1 MSSNKD
7 IGLNAPLPIP
17 AEAKRM
23 GTVGCLKF
31 LIFDPICNQKCK
43 GIKVNNS
50 RVIKMA
56 TKQHVEQAEIGL
68 LFLPC
73 ITAEGK
79 KFISFNFLC
88 LYVCVLVCKYVCH
101 IFTPP

>member
-1 MSSNKD
+1 M
-7 IGLNAPLPIP
+7 
-17 AEAKRM
+17 
-23 GTVGCLKF
+23 V
-31 LIFDPICNQKCK
+31 
-43 GIKVNNS
+43 
-50 RVIKMA
+50 
-56 TKQHVEQAEIGL
+56 TKQHVEQAKIGL